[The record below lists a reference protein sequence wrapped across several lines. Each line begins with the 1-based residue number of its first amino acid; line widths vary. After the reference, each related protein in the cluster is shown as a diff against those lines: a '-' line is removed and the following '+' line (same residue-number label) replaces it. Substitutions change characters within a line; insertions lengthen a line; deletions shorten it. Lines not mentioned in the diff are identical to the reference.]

1 MNTLIMFGISVLIL
15 GNEEIIHHQMQQTFR
30 FMLCD

>member
-1 MNTLIMFGISVLIL
+1 MFGISVLIL
-15 GNEEIIHHQMQQTFR
+15 GNEEIIHDQMQQTFR